1 MEKKDKYSLTPEE
14 FEKCLKMAELGIFMD
29 TQKSNRPTSVFVVSQ
44 PGAGKTGLKT
54 YVEGEYGKSDLEG
67 SFIEFN
73 PDVVAIYHKYYK
85 EILEEFPNDS
95 YRLLQKFVL
104 PALDDYLRYRAV
116 QFRNNIIQEGTFASP
131 GYIKILDFQ
140 KNGGVLPF
148 KKDTIIDGNYFIDIN
163 VLAVHRF
170 ESLLSAYEREQYDF
184 IENELSPRVVTPENH
199 DRAYKNI
206 LTTLDTAEKQGLY
219 SRIRVFKRGK
229 TENTPELVYQNG
241 DSSYENSVQALLG
254 ERENNKKV
262 LLQNSKQY
270 LQRIKTL
277 RERIKRNK
285 TVSQSQLER
294 LDELEKEFLLE
305 LQKSEAQR

>member
-1 MEKKDKYSLTPEE
+1 MEKKDKYDLTPDE
-14 FEKCLKMAELGIFMD
+14 FEKCLKKAELAVFLD
-29 TQKSNRPTSVFVVSQ
+29 AQKSNKPTSIFVVAQ
-44 PGAGKTGLKT
+44 PGAGKTGLKR
-54 YVEGEYGKSDLEG
+54 YVESEHRASDLEG
-67 SFIEFN
+67 QFIEFN
-73 PDVVAIYHKYYK
+73 PDVVAIYHKYYN
-85 EILEEFPNDS
+85 EILEEFPNES

-140 KNGGVLPF
+140 KNGGELPF
-148 KKDTIIDGNYFIDIN
+148 KKGHTVEGNYFIDIN

-184 IENELSPRVVTPENH
+184 VENDLSPRVVVPTNH
-199 DRAYKNI
+199 DRSYKNI
-206 LTTLDTAEKQGLY
+206 LGTLQVVEEKDLY

-229 TENTPELVYQNG
+229 NENTPELVYQNG
-241 DSSYENSVQALLG
+241 DSQYENSAQALIA
-254 ERENNKKV
+254 EREKNKQQ
-262 LLQNSKQY
+262 LLKDAEIY
-270 LQRIKTL
+270 LQRIRTL
-277 RERIKRNK
+277 RERIMANK
-285 TVSQSQLER
+285 VNSDGQLAR